1 MGSIFFSF
9 LKMLVFI
16 VSDSNVRE
24 SLSIA
29 KQDNTWEFVMRCVR
43 LQRMRPFHIAFIRS
57 PFTKKT
63 LRSESFNKV
72 IRFPPLL
79 FHFSTHFREF
89 SSELLIA
96 QSIYLSL
103 STTQCVLSEY
113 HGQGCGI
120 ATHDIVAKSV

>member
-43 LQRMRPFHIAFIRS
+43 LQRMRPSHIAFIRS
-57 PFTKKT
+57 LSLKKLCDLKAST
-63 LRSESFNKV
+63 RSSDSRLSFSISRRISESSRANC
-72 IRFPPLL
+72 
-79 FHFSTHFREF
+79 S
-89 SSELLIA
+89 
-96 QSIYLSL
+96 
-103 STTQCVLSEY
+103 
-113 HGQGCGI
+113 
-120 ATHDIVAKSV
+120 